1 MEPAPAAGGAPLL
14 PSELSD
20 ILVLNATPDRYVAW
34 ADTAHGSLFT
44 RAVCTVLA
52 DPEAKAGERKVTN
65 PHGGFTDVGRHTGGE
80 PRNTAWPLVR

>member
-1 MEPAPAAGGAPLL
+1 MAELEDAKKETKEKRSAGHNARGRQLTPTFVEA
-14 PSELSD
+14 
-20 ILVLNATPDRYVAW
+20 VLRD
-34 ADTAHGSLFT
+34 
-44 RAVCTVLA
+44 VLA